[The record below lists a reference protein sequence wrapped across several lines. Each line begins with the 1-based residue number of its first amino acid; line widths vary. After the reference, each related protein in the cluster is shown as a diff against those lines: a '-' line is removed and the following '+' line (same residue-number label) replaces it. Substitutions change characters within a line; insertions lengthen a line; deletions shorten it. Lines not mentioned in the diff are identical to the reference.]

1 MDESYGGV
9 GDYIKL
15 QQLMAAL
22 DEELTNYRNAGYQLA
37 DNEAEYRMNL
47 AIKILAERAK
57 GTPVTIINDLCRGDR
72 EIAYL
77 RKLRDSSKV
86 EYDACRE
93 KINALKLDIRIMND
107 QIAQEYGR
115 PSNT

>member
-1 MDESYGGV
+1 MDETYAGV
-9 GDYIKL
+9 ADYLKL

-37 DNEAEYRMNL
+37 DNEAEYRMALN
-47 AIKILAERAK
+47 IKILAERTR

-93 KINALKLDIRIMND
+93 KINTLKLGIRVMND
-107 QIAQEYGR
+107 QIAREYGR

>member
-9 GDYIKL
+9 GDYIRL
-15 QQLMAAL
+15 QQLMSAL

-37 DNEAEYRMNL
+37 DNEAEYRMALN
-47 AIKILAERAK
+47 IKILSERAK
-57 GTPVTIINDLCRGDR
+57 GTPVTIINDLCRGDQ

-77 RKLRDSSKV
+77 RRLRDSSKV

-93 KINALKLDIRIMND
+93 KINTLKLDIRIMND
-107 QIAQEYGR
+107 QIAREYGR